1 MNKDI
6 ETQRFKQ
13 QKKWQKYYKFR
24 GQFFLMKKYSKR
36 MIFDRR
42 IKMTTKEKIE
52 FIKQVTPH
60 SDSEVEKII
69 KGMSDTSINRWY
81 EIEKYRI
88 DQELEEAVLTI
99 YC

>member
-1 MNKDI
+1 MNTI
-6 ETQRFKQ
+6 GG
-13 QKKWQKYYKFR
+13 Y
-24 GQFFLMKKYSKR
+24 
-36 MIFDRR
+36 
-42 IKMTTKEKIE
+42 KMTTKEKIE

-88 DQELEEAVLTI
+88 DQELEEAMLTI

>member
-1 MNKDI
+1 
-6 ETQRFKQ
+6 
-13 QKKWQKYYKFR
+13 
-24 GQFFLMKKYSKR
+24 
-36 MIFDRR
+36 
-42 IKMTTKEKIE
+42 MTIKEKIE

-69 KGMSDTSINRWY
+69 KGMSDTSINRY
-81 EIEKYRI
+81 EVEKYRI